1 MSIISHRF
9 ENEKQIVE
17 LKYKKSRFKFKINL
31 IGKIQLKNVLMS
43 VIAAKRGIKISNII
57 SNISKLKSING
68 RIENWFAQK

>member
-43 VIAAKRGIKISNII
+43 VIAAEKSGIKYLI
-57 SNISKLKSING
+57 L
-68 RIENWFAQK
+68 